1 MEPILRQLSTEA
13 QRFLSLLESLDY
25 LPTPIK
31 KILLRDIMY
40 RYEDNGIIELQD
52 LKKRTA
58 IVLFDHKNRLSAQ
71 AQFYLKKDWKI
82 LFGP

>member
-58 IVLFDHKNRLSAQ
+58 IVLFDHKNSLSAQ